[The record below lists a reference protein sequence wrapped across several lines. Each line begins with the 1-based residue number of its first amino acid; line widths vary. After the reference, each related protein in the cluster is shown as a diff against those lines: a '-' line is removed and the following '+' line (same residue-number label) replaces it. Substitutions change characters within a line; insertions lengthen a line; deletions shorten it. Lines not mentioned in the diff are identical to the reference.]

1 MIDDQW
7 RELYSDT
14 TKHFPAFRA
23 KLDPHYFSI
32 ALDPHLIYPDASGKS
47 GNAELVWRNNEVQ
60 LKLTDSKGRTI
71 FMTFDQ
77 GNDAGPRGVDPIY
90 FTRKKA
96 ADAVFVQKVKYMLDF
111 MKTHPGY
118 HISMKLSRS
127 KGSIKNGSEL

>member
-47 GNAELVWRNNEVQ
+47 GNAELVW
-60 LKLTDSKGRTI
+60 
-71 FMTFDQ
+71 
-77 GNDAGPRGVDPIY
+77 
-90 FTRKKA
+90 
-96 ADAVFVQKVKYMLDF
+96 
-111 MKTHPGY
+111 
-118 HISMKLSRS
+118 
-127 KGSIKNGSEL
+127 

>member
-47 GNAELVWRNNEVQ
+47 GNAELVWRNNEV
-60 LKLTDSKGRTI
+60 
-71 FMTFDQ
+71 
-77 GNDAGPRGVDPIY
+77 
-90 FTRKKA
+90 
-96 ADAVFVQKVKYMLDF
+96 
-111 MKTHPGY
+111 
-118 HISMKLSRS
+118 
-127 KGSIKNGSEL
+127 